1 MSGDASEGQITLD
14 GPSGTGKS
22 SVARAVAAR
31 LGAAY
36 LDTGAMYR
44 AATVAVLDAGV
55 DPADAEARWPA
66 SSPRPRSRSGR
77 RPARSWCR
85 STAWTSPSASAAPR
99 SPARSR
105 RCPRSPPCAASW
117 STSSARSSA
126 AADAVVVEG
135 RDIGTVVLPD
145 ATLKIYLTAAPEV
158 RAERRAGQLG
168 LTRAG
173 GDRGPR
179 RGPAPPRRVR
189 QQPRRQPAAARAD
202 AIIVDSTDLDREAV
216 VARVVELAAKA
227 VAGGGVGM
235 TEHRTG
241 PLPVVAIVGRPNVG
255 KSTLVNRILGR
266 RAAVVQDIPGVTRD
280 RISYDALWNGKR
292 FTVVDTGGWEPKA
305 IGLGASITRQAQYA
319 METAD
324 VIVLVVDSTVG
335 ATDTDLAA
343 ARILRRSDRPVILVA
358 NKVDDERSEAGASE
372 LWSLG
377 LGEPQA
383 VSALHGRS
391 SGDLLDLIL
400 DAMPEAPREQL
411 EEGGPRRVALVGRP
425 NVGKSSLLNR
435 LAKDERSVVDSVA
448 GTTVDPV
455 DSIVVLGGED
465 WRFVDTAGLRR
476 KVNTASGTEYYASL
490 RTEAAIQAAEVAV
503 VLLAADEVISE
514 QDQRVITQVVEA
526 GRALV
531 IAINKWDTLDEDRHI
546 QLEKEIERE
555 LARVR
560 WASRVNISA
569 STGRGVNKLADHLRA
584 ALASW
589 ESRVPTS
596 ELNTFVRALVQETPP
611 PARGGRAPKIKYV
624 TQADIRPP
632 RFVVFSTGFLEA
644 GYRRFLERKIR
655 ERWGFEG
662 TPIEVSVKVREGRG
676 SDRPKG

>member
-1 MSGDASEGQITLD
+1 
-14 GPSGTGKS
+14 
-22 SVARAVAAR
+22 
-31 LGAAY
+31 
-36 LDTGAMYR
+36 
-44 AATVAVLDAGV
+44 
-55 DPADAEARWPA
+55 
-66 SSPRPRSRSGR
+66 
-77 RPARSWCR
+77 
-85 STAWTSPSASAAPR
+85 
-99 SPARSR
+99 
-105 RCPRSPPCAASW
+105 
-117 STSSARSSA
+117 
-126 AADAVVVEG
+126 
-135 RDIGTVVLPD
+135 
-145 ATLKIYLTAAPEV
+145 
-158 RAERRAGQLG
+158 
-168 LTRAG
+168 
-173 GDRGPR
+173 
-179 RGPAPPRRVR
+179 
-189 QQPRRQPAAARAD
+189 
-202 AIIVDSTDLDREAV
+202 
-216 VARVVELAAKA
+216 
-227 VAGGGVGM
+227 M
-235 TEHRTG
+235 TEPNG

-280 RISYDALWNGKR
+280 RISYEALWNGKR
-292 FTVVDTGGWEPKA
+292 FTVVDTGGWDPKA

-324 VIVLVVDSTVG
+324 VIVLVVDSPVG

-358 NKVDDERSEAGASE
+358 NKVDDERSEADAAE

-455 DSIVVLGGED
+455 DSIVTLGGEE

-531 IAINKWDTLDEDRHI
+531 IAINKWDTLDEDRHC

-560 WASRVNISA
+560 WA
-569 STGRGVNKLADHLRA
+569 TPGQHLRRHRPRGQQA
-584 ALASW
+584 
-589 ESRVPTS
+589 R
-596 ELNTFVRALVQETPP
+596 RP
-611 PARGGRAPKIKYV
+611 PARGAGLVGVAGADGGAEHLRARAGAGDAAAGPRRPGAEDQVRHAGRRPAAAVRGLLHRLPRGRLPAV
-624 TQADIRPP
+624 PRAQDPRAVGLRGHADRGVGQGPRGPGERPGQGL
-632 RFVVFSTGFLEA
+632 T
-644 GYRRFLERKIR
+644 
-655 ERWGFEG
+655 
-662 TPIEVSVKVREGRG
+662 TGRG
-676 SDRPKG
+676 RPCGAVTCSGGRRAARGSRRRTARGL

>member
-1 MSGDASEGQITLD
+1 MSGDFRGQITLD

-22 SVARAVAAR
+22 SVARDVAR
-31 LGAAY
+31 KLGAAY

-55 DPADAEARWPA
+55 SLDDKIAVARAVSEAEIRVGTNARREVVTVDGVDVRERIRGAEVTRAVSPVSAVPAVRKLLVARQ
-66 SSPRPRSRSGR
+66 RELV
-77 RPARSWCR
+77 
-85 STAWTSPSASAAPR
+85 
-99 SPARSR
+99 
-105 RCPRSPPCAASW
+105 
-117 STSSARSSA
+117 A
-126 AADAVVVEG
+126 AADSVVVEG

-158 RAERRAGQLG
+158 RALRRADAAGRDRHGQDRRAG
-168 LTRAG
+168 A
-173 GDRGPR
+173 
-179 RGPAPPRRVR
+179 GPAPSRRVR
-189 QQPRRQPAAARAD
+189 QPARGQSAAAGRGRDRGRQHRARQGRRRR
-202 AIIVDSTDLDREAV
+202 AHPRTGR
-216 VARVVELAAKA
+216 RRR
-227 VAGGGVGM
+227 AGGRAVM
-235 TEHRTG
+235 TESNG

-255 KSTLVNRILGR
+255 KSTLVNRFLGR

-280 RISYDALWNGKR
+280 RISYEALWNGKK
-292 FTVVDTGGWEPKA
+292 FTVVDTGGWDPKA
-305 IGLGASITRQAQYA
+305 TGMGASITRQAKYA
-319 METAD
+319 MDTAD

-377 LGEPQA
+377 LGEPQP

-435 LAKDERSVVDSVA
+435 VAKDERSVVDSVA

-455 DSIVVLGGED
+455 DSLVMLGGEE

-531 IAINKWDTLDEDRHI
+531 IAFNKWDTLDEDRHM

-555 LARVR
+555 LARIK
-560 WASRVNISA
+560 WATRVNISA

-596 ELNTFVRALVQETPP
+596 ELNSFVRALVQETPP

-676 SDRPKG
+676 SEKPKG